1 MASVSVSVWTVKPGR
16 EDEFVQAW
24 RELADF
30 TALQMVGRKAPSRL
44 LRDHDQPNRF
54 VSVAEWDSA
63 ATLRAWRAG
72 PHFSERVNRM
82 GGMLEDFIP
91 MTLEDVTRP

>member
-1 MASVSVSVWTVKPGR
+1 MASFSVSVWTVKPGR
-16 EDEFVQAW
+16 EDDFVRAW

-30 TALQMVGRKAPSRL
+30 TALQMVGRKEPSRL

-54 VSVAEWDSA
+54 VSVAQWDSA

-72 PHFSERVNRM
+72 SGFGERVNRM
-82 GGMLEDFIP
+82 GAMLEDFTP
-91 MTLEDVTRP
+91 MTLDDVTRP